1 MYLTRMELDT
11 RKRNTMKALFSP
23 NLLHGAIE
31 AAFSGERLRKLWRI
45 DHLGSHCYILIL
57 SERKPQMEHAA
68 EQFGISNTEKMWE
81 TKEYSKLLE
90 RIKDGTIWHFRLTAN
105 PTKSC
110 KNEYGVRGTVHAHI
124 TPYYQKKWLLDR
136 CEKNGFAIKEDEVIV
151 TQSQWQRFYKGAER
165 RKVTILSVTYEGTL
179 IVTDTERFQKALVN
193 GIGRGKAYGMGMLTV
208 VKAGDRKNE

>member
-1 MYLTRMELDT
+1 M
-11 RKRNTMKALFSP
+11 
-23 NLLHGAIE
+23 
-31 AAFSGERLRKLWRI
+31 
-45 DHLGSHCYILIL
+45 
-57 SERKPQMEHAA
+57 
-68 EQFGISNTEKMWE
+68 
-81 TKEYSKLLE
+81 
-90 RIKDGTIWHFRLTAN
+90 
-105 PTKSC
+105 
-110 KNEYGVRGTVHAHI
+110 VRVHAHI